1 MRMIEKHKVD
11 FDSNRCSLWPR
22 KREDS
27 FQGGN
32 GKEAQYQQ
40 QNWSV
45 SKIQT
50 GHASSQR
57 HLNFTTTRIHK
68 IQTGGNDTCYDLI
81 LDGAPTSTSRVL
93 VLFWRNTNLW
103 CEHPFWRKEGL
114 VMPPFRSRQPSFKC
128 ISVRG
133 REVNGKASKSPI
145 SPIHSAQEGVD
156 LSPHRSCTW
165 QKATAIAG
173 DRNVWLLSQ

>member
-1 MRMIEKHKVD
+1 MTQK
-11 FDSNRCSLWPR
+11 
-22 KREDS
+22 KREQLPRRQWQRSPISAAELICLQDTNRS
-27 FQGGN
+27 CFLT
-32 GKEAQYQQ
+32 K
-40 QNWSV
+40 
-45 SKIQT
+45 T
-50 GHASSQR
+50 SQFHHHSYTQDTNR
-57 HLNFTTTRIHK
+57 
-68 IQTGGNDTCYDLI
+68 GNDTCYDVIL
-81 LDGAPTSTSRVL
+81 LDGAPTPTSRVL

-156 LSPHRSCTW
+156 LSPHRSCT
-165 QKATAIAG
+165 
-173 DRNVWLLSQ
+173 